1 MAGAPARRYVSC
13 IVHLP
18 EVAAMIAPRVVS
30 TAQPGKRTATVPGST
45 TREDMI
51 RKAAYLL
58 AERRGFAPGKELDAW
73 LAAERQVT
81 VAARS
86 AVCRFGRSG

>member
-1 MAGAPARRYVSC
+1 
-13 IVHLP
+13 
-18 EVAAMIAPRVVS
+18 MIAPRVVS
-30 TAQPGKRTATVPGST
+30 TAQPGTFPAAR

-51 RKAAYLL
+51 RAAAYRLS
-58 AERRGFAPGKELDAW
+58 ERRGFAPGKELDDW

-81 VAARS
+81 RAARS

>member
-1 MAGAPARRYVSC
+1 MAGAPAQRYVAC

-18 EVAAMIAPRVVS
+18 EVAPMIAPRVVS
-30 TAQPGKRTATVPGST
+30 TAQLGKRTATFPAGE

-51 RKAAYLL
+51 RKAAYLR
-58 AERRGFAPGKELDAW
+58 AERRGFAPGKELDDW
-73 LAAERQVT
+73 LAAEREVT
-81 VAARS
+81 AAARS